1 MRMLRNHAAAALAA
15 ALLLAAA
22 GASAQTPP
30 SRVIGGKLPNGGY
43 TVVIGSDTMVAL
55 PDSVLRA
62 LVKMQGDLRSARTQ
76 IEDLQKIA
84 DARQQQLAGA
94 DTLLA
99 RQKAIGAVQ
108 DSQITSL
115 KKEVSILEALRNRG
129 WLTVELGAGVNGS
142 GTPGLLGG
150 VAVRR
155 LRFWGLAQ
163 KGNTGGFIGL
173 GFPIF

>member
-1 MRMLRNHAAAALAA
+1 MRMLGTHRAALLGA

-22 GASAQTPP
+22 GASAQAPP
-30 SRVIGGKLPNGGY
+30 AKALLPKLPNGGY
-43 TVVIGSDTMVAL
+43 TVVIGGDTMVAL

-76 IEDLQKIA
+76 LEDLQRIA
-84 DARQQQLAGA
+84 DARQQQLAGS

-108 DSQITSL
+108 DAQITSL

-129 WLTVELGAGVNGS
+129 WLSVELGAGANGS
-142 GTPGLLGG
+142 GTPGLLAG
-150 VAVRR
+150 VAIRR
-155 LRFWGLAQ
+155 LRVWGLAQ
-163 KGNTGGFIGL
+163 KGNTGGFVGL

>member
-1 MRMLRNHAAAALAA
+1 MLRTHAAAALTA
-15 ALLLAAA
+15 ALLLAGAA
-22 GASAQTPP
+22 GAQTP
-30 SRVIGGKLPNGGY
+30 SSKVIGARLPNGGY
-43 TVVIGSDTMVAL
+43 TVVIGTDTMVAL
-55 PDSVLRA
+55 PDSILRA

-84 DARQQQLAGA
+84 DARQQQLAGS

-129 WLTVELGAGVNGS
+129 WLSVELGAGVNGS
-142 GTPGLLGG
+142 GTPGILAG

-155 LRFWGLAQ
+155 LRVWGLAQ
-163 KGNTGGFIGL
+163 KGNTGGFLGL

>member
-1 MRMLRNHAAAALAA
+1 MLQSRAAAALAA

-22 GASAQTPP
+22 GAGAQTPA
-30 SRVIGGKLPNGGY
+30 SRVIGARLPNGGW
-43 TVVIGSDTMVAL
+43 TVVIGADTMVAL
-55 PDSVLRA
+55 PDSILRA
-62 LVKMQGDLRSARTQ
+62 LVKLQGDLGSARTQ
-76 IEDLQKIA
+76 IADLQKIA
-84 DARQQQLAGA
+84 DARQQQLAGS

-129 WLTVELGAGVNGS
+129 WLSVELGAGVNGS
-142 GTPGLLGG
+142 GMPGLLAG

-155 LRFWGLAQ
+155 LRVWGLAQ
-163 KGNTGGFIGL
+163 KGNTGGFLGL

>member
-1 MRMLRNHAAAALAA
+1 MLRYGGAAALAA
-15 ALLLAAA
+15 AFLLGAAA
-22 GASAQTPP
+22 GAGAQGPP
-30 SRVIGGKLPNGGY
+30 SKVLPPRLPNGGY
-43 TVVIGSDTMVAL
+43 TVVIGGDTMVAL

-62 LVKMQGDLRSARTQ
+62 LVKMQGDLRSARAQ

-94 DTLLA
+94 DTLA
-99 RQKAIGAVQ
+99 HAQRAMVAVQ

-115 KKEVSILEALRNRG
+115 KKEVGILDALRNRG
-129 WLTVELGAGVNGS
+129 WLSVELGAGAS
-142 GTPGLLGG
+142 FSDGTPGLLAG

-155 LRFWGLAQ
+155 FRLWGLAQ
-163 KGNTGGFIGL
+163 KGNAGGFVGL